1 MGACMDKPRTSP
13 PVSPTH
19 RLHGRIRRLEAQ
31 VHSLEE
37 TLVHKVNPGLEDL
50 LRPGSSASLLQ
61 DLPGTPADVAQR
73 ITRLKRRKEGLNT
86 ALMTLVYT
94 PESPESSVIR
104 RAIEDGSLFAEA

>member
-1 MGACMDKPRTSP
+1 MDKPRP
-13 PVSPTH
+13 PPASSPTH

-50 LRPGSSASLLQ
+50 LRPGSSMSLLGK
-61 DLPGTPADVAQR
+61 DPDPDGTPADLARR
-73 ITRLKRRKEGLNT
+73 IDRLKQRHAILNG

-104 RAIEDGSLFAEA
+104 RAIEDGSLFTEA